1 MNPPGSLVDVLQ
13 ILSLPYSP
21 NTGAAFAAL
30 ADLPYPVWLDSGVS
44 GPRGGRFDI
53 LSADPVNNL
62 TLSPSDPAPFEA
74 LDDLLCELAPQDMDQ
89 QLPFCGGAIGYAG
102 YELGNSGNYL
112 PADTRA
118 TALPAGHFGL
128 YTWALIVDHQLQAT
142 HLIFHPACTSVQVR
156 DLKARFS
163 SLDWSRPPRGESFS
177 LTSSFRHEF
186 SAAEYQAHIEKILA
200 YIRAGD
206 IYQANFTQRFDADF
220 EGCPLTAYLAL
231 RDVAA
236 GPFSAYLSMPQG
248 SILSLSPER
257 FVLADGSF
265 LQTEPIKGTAPRSAD
280 EVKDAELARTLCAS
294 RKDRAEN
301 LMIVDL
307 LRNDFGKVCQRGSV
321 RVPSLFEL
329 QSFTNVHH
337 LVSTITGQVPEEMA
351 FTDVLAATFPGGSI
365 TGAPK
370 RRAMQIIRE
379 LERSPRGV
387 YCGSIG
393 YISSCGRADSNIA
406 IRTLTASDGRIS
418 CAAGG
423 GIVAD
428 SNPEAEHRECL
439 DKVRLLLETL
449 EARFS

>member
-1 MNPPGSLVDVLQ
+1 MQ
-13 ILSLPYSP
+13 ILSLPYST
-21 NTGAAFAAL
+21 NTGAAFAAM
-30 ADLPYPVWLDSGVS
+30 ADLPCPVWLDSGVD

-62 TLSPSDPAPFEA
+62 TLSPTDRAPFEA
-74 LDDLLCELAPQDMDQ
+74 LDDLLCELAPQDVDQ

-102 YELGNSGNYL
+102 YELGSSGNFL
-112 PADTRA
+112 PADNRA

-142 HLIFHPACTSVQVR
+142 HLVFHPACTNIQVR
-156 DLKARFS
+156 DVKARFTN
-163 SLDWSRPPRGESFS
+163 LDWECTPRTEPFT
-177 LTSSFRHEF
+177 LTTEFRHEF
-186 SAAEYQAHIEKILA
+186 SPEEYQAAVSQILRYIE
-200 YIRAGD
+200 AGD
-206 IYQANFTQRFDADF
+206 IYQANFTQRFHAGF
-220 EGCPLTAYLAL
+220 EGCPLSAYLAL
-231 RDVAA
+231 REVAA
-236 GPFSAYLSMPQG
+236 GPFSAYLSLPQG

-265 LQTEPIKGTAPRSAD
+265 LQTEPIKGTAPRSSD
-280 EVKDAELARTLCAS
+280 PDKDTELARALSAS

-321 RVPSLFEL
+321 RVPTLFEL
-329 QSFTNVHH
+329 QSFANVHH
-337 LVSTITGQVPEEMA
+337 LVSTITGQLPDDLGFAE
-351 FTDVLAATFPGGSI
+351 VLAATFPGGSI

-393 YISSCGRADSNIA
+393 YISSCGRADSSIA
-406 IRTLTASDGRIS
+406 IRTLTASNGQIS

-428 SNPEAEHRECL
+428 SVPAAEHRECL

-449 EARFS
+449 ETRFSRSP